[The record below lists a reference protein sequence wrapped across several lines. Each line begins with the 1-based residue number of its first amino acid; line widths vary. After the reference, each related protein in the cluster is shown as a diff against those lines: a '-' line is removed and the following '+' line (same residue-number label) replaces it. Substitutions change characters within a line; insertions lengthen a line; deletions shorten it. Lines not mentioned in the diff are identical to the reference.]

1 MYLDDVQVNAE
12 IDIPEVVIDKQKMIE
27 FAKMYD
33 PLPLHCDEEYGKH
46 TRFGEII
53 APGVMT
59 FMSVWAKVVEMNLF
73 GDALIAGKSTK
84 IEWFKPVFA
93 DDVLKGKARFS
104 KVTNRN
110 PYNGIAEITVD
121 VYNQRG
127 ELVLSDVTEN
137 IVKYRNAIH

>member
-1 MYLDDVQVNAE
+1 MYLDDVKVGE
-12 IDIPEVVIDKQKMIE
+12 ELDVPKVVMDKERMIE
-27 FAKMYD
+27 FAKIYD
-33 PLPLHCDEEYGKH
+33 PLPLHCDEAYGKT
-46 TRFGEII
+46 TRFGDII

-59 FMSVWAKVVEMNLF
+59 FMSIWSKIVEMNLF

-93 DDVLKGKARFS
+93 EDVLTTKARFS
-104 KVTNRN
+104 NVTRRN

-121 VYNQRG
+121 VYNQKG

-137 IVKYRNAIH
+137 IVKYRV